1 MVVIGLLELLWLIM
15 RLINVCNT
23 IEAAT
28 VHIISIMRKCQ
39 NQIMTMFSVRWHK
52 HILQQNMEYWLV
64 RKKAE
69 TIKRGTY
76 LSKEELANVMK
87 KGKINSMYGISCS
100 NVLYSDY

>member
-1 MVVIGLLELLWLIM
+1 
-15 RLINVCNT
+15 
-23 IEAAT
+23 
-28 VHIISIMRKCQ
+28 
-39 NQIMTMFSVRWHK
+39 MFSVRWHK

-100 NVLYSDY
+100 NVLYSDYWCCALILLLMYMLGDELHDKAW